1 MTEADL
7 FKQGYTLKWSDD
19 FNGTELNREDW
30 NVETHKKGWVNDEL
44 QAYVDS
50 TYNIKVQDRHHG
62 GDGTGDQ

>member
-50 TYNIKVQDRHHG
+50 TDNIKV
-62 GDGTGDQ
+62 

>member
-30 NVETHKKGWVNDEL
+30 NVETHKKGCVNDEL
-44 QAYVDS
+44 QADVDS
-50 TYNIKVQDRHHG
+50 TDNIKVQDRHHG

>member
-50 TYNIKVQDRHHG
+50 TDNIQVQDRHHG
-62 GDGTGDQ
+62 GNGTGDQ

>member
-50 TYNIKVQDRHHG
+50 TDNIKVQDRQHG
-62 GDGTGDQ
+62 GGGTVDQ

>member
-30 NVETHKKGWVNDEL
+30 NVETHKKGWVNDQL
-44 QAYVDS
+44 HAYVDS
-50 TYNIKVQDRHHG
+50 TDNIKFQDRHHG
-62 GDGTGDQ
+62 GNGTGDQ

>member
-7 FKQGYTLKWSDD
+7 LKQGYTLKWSDD

-30 NVETHKKGWVNDEL
+30 NVEKHKKGWVNDEL

-50 TYNIKVQDRHHG
+50 TDNIKVQGRHHG
-62 GDGTGDQ
+62 GNGTGDQ

>member
-1 MTEADL
+1 MTKADL

-50 TYNIKVQDRHHG
+50 TDNIKVQDRHHG